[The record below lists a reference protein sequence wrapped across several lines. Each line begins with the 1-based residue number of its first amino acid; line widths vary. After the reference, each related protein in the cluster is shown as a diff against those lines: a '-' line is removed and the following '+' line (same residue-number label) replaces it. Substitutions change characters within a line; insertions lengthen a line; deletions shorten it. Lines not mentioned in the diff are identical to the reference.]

1 MEENAKGG
9 GNKGMML
16 IIVGMLALII
26 VALAGVAVMLII
38 SMGGNN
44 ASNDDELL
52 SYYPEMEMP
61 GLEYQLIFNLTG
73 NISTT
78 LGGTNNMATSAEFGI
93 GINNTEENH
102 EDALELYRILQSSE
116 VAIVAIVTDVV
127 RQFSADAIDAEGG
140 REALN
145 ADILTALQNSFTSNL
160 IVAVYTNFNVFRL

>member
-26 VALAGVAVMLII
+26 VALAGVAIMLIM
-38 SMGGNN
+38 SMGNDGNVG
-44 ASNDDELL
+44 EEI
-52 SYYPEMEMP
+52 SYVPETEMP
-61 GLEYQLIFNLTG
+61 GLEYQLIFNLSG
-73 NISTT
+73 SISTT
-78 LGGTNNMATSAEFGI
+78 LGSTNNMATTADFGI
-93 GINNTEENH
+93 GINNTEENQ
-102 EDALELYRILQSSE
+102 EEALELYRVLQSSE
-116 VAIVAIVTDVV
+116 VAINAIVADVV
-127 RQFSADAIDAEGG
+127 RQFSAEALEAEGG